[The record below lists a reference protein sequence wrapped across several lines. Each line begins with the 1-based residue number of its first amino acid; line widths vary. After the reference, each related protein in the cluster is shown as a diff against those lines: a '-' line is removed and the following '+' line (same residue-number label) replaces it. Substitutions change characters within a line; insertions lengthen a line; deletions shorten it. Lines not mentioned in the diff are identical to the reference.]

1 MLAGRDTIVAMLEN
15 KKRFWMLIAFAVVGG
30 TLAFFLFGNAGFVYV
45 SAFVASL
52 SFVVLH

>member
-1 MLAGRDTIVAMLEN
+1 MLEN
-15 KKRFWMLIAFAVVGG
+15 KKCFWMLIAFAVVGG